1 MAKKKT
7 ENGQE
12 FSSSAYLVVP
22 DPDKPSTWKLRVEDS
37 PGKVTVAQ
45 MGRAAAALG
54 KGFRGNKVQLSQADR
69 AKALRKL
76 RGLYNSHK
84 AEPPAVLQQALF
96 TTGIEDLM
104 GLTTALTGL
113 VADQPGLK
121 DQLAEALAGL
131 QEGVYLSTL
140 SAMLNGDISY
150 ETVCKALQAALMAQH
165 HAEEQGEGEMDS
177 MGPMPSCPY
186 HVLATGPDSF
196 VYTDE
201 DESKTYQQ
209 GYHMDG
215 TNAVLE
221 GEPIEVVMVPAPVPS
236 MQQESVDLV
245 EAAPGGTIKHANI
258 NRALNVIEG
267 TTLIGPHSSNGT
279 NRKRRYSDGALKK
292 IASMAEGLPGY
303 LNHVKPE
310 DAFKPRDVRDL
321 AVRHRNVR
329 FDAATQTVKSDMY
342 VLPEHASL
350 VFGLA
355 EQFGDHIG
363 NSLVSRGLIQ
373 MEGDTEVVTDI
384 VQVRSADLVTDPAS
398 TKGLFESQGAGDR
411 TVTLTDLIESLK
423 STPTRKDTTMD
434 FAAILQHLKEH
445 PDTQKLLLEHL
456 QVVPKAEHA
465 AAVAERDAKI
475 RSLEEGQ
482 QTLTS
487 KVTTLEA
494 EAKTAA
500 TSLQEAKVKIGEYE
514 AKDALAAKRLALQ
527 EAITKH
533 KLTTEFGS
541 IKGAVSEDFKTLLEG
556 MEESAWA
563 KQLDDRYTA
572 LKGVPQGQQPK
583 SRVKDEQP
591 LQEGQQESKPLAGAH
606 AKLMAAAGR

>member
-1 MAKKKT
+1 MGIVAKKKT

-45 MGRAAAALG
+45 LGRAAAALG
-54 KGFRGNKVQLSQADR
+54 KGFRGNKVQLSQSDR
-69 AKALRKL
+69 ASAMRKL
-76 RGLYNSHK
+76 RAAYRSQK

-96 TTGIEDLM
+96 TTSVEDLV
-104 GLTTALTGL
+104 GLSAALTDL
-113 VADQPGLK
+113 VADQPDLK
-121 DQLAEALAGL
+121 GPLVEALTGL
-131 QEGVYLSTL
+131 QEGIYLSSL
-140 SAMLNGDISY
+140 SAMLNGDLSY
-150 ETVCKALQAALMAQH
+150 ETVCKALQAALVAKHQAEQ
-165 HAEEQGEGEMDS
+165 AEEGKPAYGCTYS
-177 MGPMPSCPY
+177 
-186 HVLATGPDSF
+186 VLATAPDSF
-196 VYTDE
+196 LYSDE
-201 DESKTYQQ
+201 TESKTYQQ
-209 GYHMDG
+209 GYHMNG
-215 TNAVLE
+215 TEAVLE

-236 MQQESVDLV
+236 TQQESVDLV

-267 TTLIGPHSSNGT
+267 TTLIGPHSGNGT